1 MNEQKIPFFFK
12 KIQEQVERKQKELQ
26 QPLDREVKKNP
37 MQLKAFKDMK
47 NTLLTKE
54 GISDIKPFKMND
66 REQFLKLLNNLKKKK

>member
-12 KIQEQVERKQKELQ
+12 KIQEHVERKQKELQ
-26 QPLDREVKKNP
+26 QPLAREIKKNP

-54 GISDIKPFKMND
+54 GILDIKPFKMNN
-66 REQFLKLLNNLKKKK
+66 REQFLKLMNNLKNKK